1 MLAELS
7 GNSAW
12 SLEKQNAKE
21 YAEGTFKEQEDL
33 ISKAIGI
40 TRIQPTTL
48 RQEKVK
54 DAWEALRNWLDALHG
69 KGKGLNSFE
78 RLC

>member
-21 YAEGTFKEQEDL
+21 YSEETFKEQEDM

-40 TRIQPTTL
+40 TGIQPTTL
-48 RQEKVK
+48 CQEKAK
-54 DAWEALRNWLDALHG
+54 GAWEELRNWLDAVHG

>member
-7 GNSAW
+7 DNSAW
-12 SLEKQNAKE
+12 SLEKQNAKD
-21 YAEGTFKEQEDL
+21 YAEETLKKQEDM

-48 RQEKVK
+48 HQEKVK
-54 DAWEALRNWLDALHG
+54 DAWEDLRNWLDAIHG